1 MGSVDPSDP
10 SDPSDRYDPQADA
23 PGTAEATHS
32 GAPEDAPVD
41 APEDAH
47 GDYYEGADADVDAGG
62 DDPAYGVVGR
72 DVPTAP
78 ATGDEIV
85 DAAMI
90 ELAAAE
96 ARSLAERIDAGERA
110 HRVLQGRLSDLGGA

>member
-1 MGSVDPSDP
+1 MGSSDP
-10 SDPSDRYDPQADA
+10 SDPQADA
-23 PGTAEATHS
+23 PGTAEATRG
-32 GAPEDAPVD
+32 GAPADEDAPVD
-41 APEDAH
+41 APEHALSDEDA
-47 GDYYEGADADVDAGG
+47 DADADADVGAGG

-78 ATGDEIV
+78 ATGDEVV

-96 ARSLAERIDAGERA
+96 AGSLAERIDAGERA

>member
-1 MGSVDPSDP
+1 MGSSDP
-10 SDPSDRYDPQADA
+10 SDPQADA
-23 PGTAEATHS
+23 PGTAEATRG
-32 GAPEDAPVD
+32 GAPADEDAPVD
-41 APEDAH
+41 APEHALSND
-47 GDYYEGADADVDAGG
+47 DEDADADVDAGG

-78 ATGDEIV
+78 ATGDEVV

-96 ARSLAERIDAGERA
+96 AGSLAERIDAGERA